1 MAKILIVCN
10 YDFAF
15 NKYMIPFANK
25 LLDMGHEVGVAC
37 DGNNFSYDKIS
48 SKVSFYNLSMP
59 RKISLVGFF
68 STTLSLR
75 KIIKNNNYTLVNS
88 NNRNASFIARIAMIT
103 LFFSKTKSIYT
114 ARGMYFHDSQ
124 GFFSYY
130 TTYWVEVFLIFFTD
144 IVLSQ
149 SKQDVKKL
157 SSNPLVNSAKLNTI
171 HNGIDTEV
179 FSIKNVKKIN
189 LNIEGFIV
197 CTIGRIVKEKGIID
211 LLNSFSLFAKDHS
224 DASLLIIGGVLHDE
238 HNEVLE
244 YFWELAGQLK
254 IKDKIL
260 VTGMIDNV
268 EDFLAKADVYIH
280 PSYREGVPRAV
291 LEAMSLEKIVI
302 ASNIRGASE
311 IINTKDIGILYEKGN
326 NEQLVSAIKTVSE
339 FSTKERRK
347 MGLMARNRILE
358 LYTEE
363 SYVKRQVDAISKLF

>member
-1 MAKILIVCN
+1 M
-10 YDFAF
+10 
-15 NKYMIPFANK
+15 
-25 LLDMGHEVGVAC
+25 
-37 DGNNFSYDKIS
+37 
-48 SKVSFYNLSMP
+48 
-59 RKISLVGFF
+59 
-68 STTLSLR
+68 
-75 KIIKNNNYTLVNS
+75 
-88 NNRNASFIARIAMIT
+88 
-103 LFFSKTKSIYT
+103 
-114 ARGMYFHDSQ
+114 
-124 GFFSYY
+124 
-130 TTYWVEVFLIFFTD
+130 
-144 IVLSQ
+144 
-149 SKQDVKKL
+149 
-157 SSNPLVNSAKLNTI
+157 
-171 HNGIDTEV
+171 
-179 FSIKNVKKIN
+179 
-189 LNIEGFIV
+189 
-197 CTIGRIVKEKGIID
+197 
-211 LLNSFSLFAKDHS
+211 LNSFSLFAKDHS